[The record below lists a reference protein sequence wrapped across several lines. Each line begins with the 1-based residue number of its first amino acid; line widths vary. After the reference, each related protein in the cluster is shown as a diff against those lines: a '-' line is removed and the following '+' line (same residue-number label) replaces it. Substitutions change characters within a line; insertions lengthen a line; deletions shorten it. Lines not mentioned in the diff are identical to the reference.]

1 MQITLKAARINAG
14 IKQIEAAR
22 YLKKSKITLSRWEN
36 GKSDI
41 PVKDFRK
48 LCSLYKV
55 NESNIF
61 LPNLST

>member
-22 YLKKSKITLSRWEN
+22 YLNKSKITLSRWEN